1 MTAFTFHL
9 SDGLAGRTDTVSGDE
24 IETLDQVREAVAQ
37 AGSEAMRSLARSSI
51 WGGGGGP
58 GKMEARDSAG
68 NTVCDLLIVL
78 K

>member
-37 AGSEAMRSLARSSI
+37 AGSEAMRSLARSST
-51 WGGGGGP
+51 GGTW
-58 GKMEARDSAG
+58 KIEARDSAG
-68 NTVCDLLIVL
+68 HTVCALSIVV

>member
-37 AGSEAMRSLARSSI
+37 AGSEAMRSLARSST
-51 WGGGGGP
+51 WGGGTW
-58 GKMEARDSAG
+58 KMEARDSAG
-68 NTVCDLLIVL
+68 HTVCALSIVV